1 MGGAGS
7 PGGGGADSTD
17 KYNSMP
23 TKRIIDANTLLTNMI
38 LHLYHSRSSL

>member
-7 PGGGGADSTD
+7 PGGGAGSTD

-23 TKRIIDANTLLTNMI
+23 AKQIIDANTLLTDMTH
-38 LHLYHSRSSL
+38 HLCYLCFSL